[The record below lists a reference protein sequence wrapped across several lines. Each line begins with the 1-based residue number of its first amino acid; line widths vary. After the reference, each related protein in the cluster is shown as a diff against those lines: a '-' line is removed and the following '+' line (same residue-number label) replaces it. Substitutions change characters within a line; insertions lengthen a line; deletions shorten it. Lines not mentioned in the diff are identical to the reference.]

1 MEDVRNIEKCRSKI
15 SINTLIDDV
24 ICGNIIGDVLRLSP
38 AIWAYP
44 DDEYEN
50 LKIEMILPG
59 IEKKNISSRITEDGF
74 YVKASKEGVEYVDS
88 YSTCCPVNPKKAVA
102 TYSNG
107 ILKVTVP
114 YQQPFEGAV
123 DVKID

>member
-1 MEDVRNIEKCRSKI
+1 M
-15 SINTLIDDV
+15 
-24 ICGNIIGDVLRLSP
+24 GDVLRLSP

-44 DDEYEN
+44 DDAYEN
-50 LKIEMILPG
+50 LKIEIILPG
-59 IEKKNISSRITEDGF
+59 IEKKNISFKITEDGF

-88 YSTCCPVNPKKAVA
+88 YSTCCPVNPDKAVA